1 MGSSERE
8 AQPVKVLLD
17 TNVIL
22 DFALERQLFLQDS
35 EQILQLAEQ
44 GQIEGFVSASTMS
57 DLYYIIR
64 KQKGRDWAFD
74 FLRRLVTICQVAA
87 VDQSVIAMALASDIK
102 DFEDAIQHSTAIIN
116 QLEAIA
122 TRNKQDF
129 PADRIQIFTPTELI
143 QRFPLS
149 S

>member
-64 KQKGRDWAFD
+64 KQNGRDWAFE

-87 VDQSVIAMALASDIK
+87 VDQSVIAMALASDMQ
-102 DFEDAIQHSTAIIN
+102 DFEDAIQYNTAIIN